1 LVIDHSDLI
10 HHSAFAFGLRYPA
23 FPSRLQSR
31 ILPGMTDRLPESS
44 LRLGLPSGSLQT
56 STVELFGRAGYRISI
71 AERSVFPRIDDEKM
85 SAVLFRAQEI
95 SRYVVDGIVDFGLTG
110 YDWIVENGNEADV
123 IEICELVYSRGSAQ
137 PARWVLAV
145 PEESDVRQPKD
156 FEGKILATE
165 LVNTTRKYFAQHGVK
180 VNVEFSWGTTEIK
193 ARLLDGIVELT
204 ETGSSLRANN
214 LRIVDTLLT
223 STPRLIAN
231 KAAWAIPWKREKME
245 NIAMLLRGAIEARA
259 KVGLK
264 MNIPEAALEQ
274 VLALLPAEKSPT
286 ISRLADSQWVAAEV
300 ILEEKQERE
309 LIPVLK
315 RAGATGI
322 ITYPLNKV
330 IP

>member
-1 LVIDHSDLI
+1 
-10 HHSAFAFGLRYPA
+10 
-23 FPSRLQSR
+23 
-31 ILPGMTDRLPESS
+31 MTDRLPAST
-44 LRLGLPSGSLQT
+44 LRLGLPSGSLQA
-56 STVELFGRAGYRISI
+56 STIELFGRAGYRVSVQ
-71 AERSVFPRIDDEKM
+71 ERSVFPRIDDEKL

-95 SRYVVDGIVDFGLTG
+95 SRYVVDGIVDCGLTG
-110 YDWIVENGNEADV
+110 YDWIVENGNENDV
-123 IEICELVYSRGSAQ
+123 REICELTYSRGSAN

-145 PEESDVRQPKD
+145 PEESDIRKPDD
-156 FEGKILATE
+156 FEGKIVATE
-165 LVNTTRKYFAQHGVK
+165 LEEVTRQYFAAKGINVT
-180 VNVEFSWGTTEIK
+180 VEFSWGTTEIK

-231 KAAWAIPWKREKME
+231 KAAWETPWKREKME

-264 MNIPEAALEQ
+264 MNVPEAR
-274 VLALLPAEKSPT
+274 LAEVISFLPAEKSPT
-286 ISRLADSQWVAAEV
+286 VSRLADSAWVAVEV

-309 LIPVLK
+309 LIPALK